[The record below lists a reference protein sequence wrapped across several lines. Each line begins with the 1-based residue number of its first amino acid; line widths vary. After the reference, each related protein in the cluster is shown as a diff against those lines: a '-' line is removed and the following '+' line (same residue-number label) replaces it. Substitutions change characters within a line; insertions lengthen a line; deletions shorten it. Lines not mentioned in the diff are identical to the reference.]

1 MAEPSPDIFP
11 FHLRREDFGTPSRL
25 YARRRQE
32 CPLGTIRLPSGDLA
46 HMVMDYNDAAFVLR
60 DRRFSRNFRHPGAPR
75 MVADGDMSQVA
86 DSIVN
91 VDPPEHTRLRRTI
104 QGAFKPSQVETWR
117 PIVQHVVAGLLDQLA
132 SAGPP
137 ADLVATY
144 TSLLPISVMCELL
157 EVPPQDKKR
166 LISWTGVFFSTSSA
180 SLQERAAANGEFMA
194 YTRELATS
202 RRANPG
208 HSLIDSLIASRDIDG
223 VLSEGELL
231 QMIMAMFIGGQENT
245 SATLARGIFT
255 LLRHHEQ
262 YEALC
267 ADPELVDGAVEE
279 ILRFDL
285 PSEGA
290 FLRVATEDVELAAGA
305 IGKGSAV
312 QVSLAAANRDRSC
325 FADPDRFDIRRA
337 PNPHLAF
344 GAGAHFCVGAHL
356 ARLELQTALRALATR
371 FPGLRLATE
380 VSQARYAQDTLVRA
394 LHALRVTW

>member
-180 SLQERAAANGEFMA
+180 SLQERAAANG
-194 YTRELATS
+194 
-202 RRANPG
+202 
-208 HSLIDSLIASRDIDG
+208 
-223 VLSEGELL
+223 
-231 QMIMAMFIGGQENT
+231 AMFIGGQENT